1 MTYLLDA
8 NSISYLLKGDERLK
22 ALIADKLWQ
31 GDKVMIPRVAYYE
44 VKRGLLARGATAKM
58 QRFMNWAS
66 LLGTVGL
73 TDDTLDIAAQVYA
86 DLSKKG
92 RLIEDDDIRNSEIAF
107 PDLTKYNNLETYVYL
122 GEDGDELYNS
132 LWKEVK
138 SE

>member
-8 NSISYLLKGDERLK
+8 NIISYLLKGDERLK
-22 ALIADKLWQ
+22 AIIADKLWQ

-92 RLIEDDDIRNSEIAF
+92 RLIEDDDIFIGSTAI
-107 PDLTKYNNLETYVYL
+107 KYDAVLVTNNVDHLSRIDNLNIENWV
-122 GEDGDELYNS
+122 
-132 LWKEVK
+132 
-138 SE
+138 

>member
-8 NSISYLLKGDERLK
+8 NIISYLLKGDERLK
-22 ALIADKLWQ
+22 AIIADKLWQ

-92 RLIEDDDIRNSEIAF
+92 RLIEDDDIFIGSTAI
-107 PDLTKYNNLETYVYL
+107 KYNAVLVTNNVDHLSRIDNLNIENWV
-122 GEDGDELYNS
+122 
-132 LWKEVK
+132 
-138 SE
+138 

>member
-8 NSISYLLKGDERLK
+8 NIISYLLKGDKRLK
-22 ALIADKLWQ
+22 AIIADKLWQ

-92 RLIEDDDIRNSEIAF
+92 RLIEDDDIFIGSTAI
-107 PDLTKYNNLETYVYL
+107 KYNAVLVTNNVDHLSRIDNLNIENWV
-122 GEDGDELYNS
+122 
-132 LWKEVK
+132 
-138 SE
+138 

>member
-1 MTYLLDA
+1 
-8 NSISYLLKGDERLK
+8 
-22 ALIADKLWQ
+22 
-31 GDKVMIPRVAYYE
+31 MIPRVAYYE

-92 RLIEDDDIRNSEIAF
+92 RLIEDDDIFIGSTAI
-107 PDLTKYNNLETYVYL
+107 KYNAVLVTNNVDHLSRIDNLNIENWV
-122 GEDGDELYNS
+122 
-132 LWKEVK
+132 
-138 SE
+138 

>member
-8 NSISYLLKGDERLK
+8 NIISYLLKGDERLK
-22 ALIADKLWQ
+22 AIIADKLWQ
-31 GDKVMIPRVAYYE
+31 GDKVIIPRVAYYE

-92 RLIEDDDIRNSEIAF
+92 RLIEDDDIFIGSTAI
-107 PDLTKYNNLETYVYL
+107 KYDAVLVTNNVDHLSRIDNLNIENWV
-122 GEDGDELYNS
+122 
-132 LWKEVK
+132 
-138 SE
+138 